1 MHLALLEAEKSQGD
15 IPVGAV
21 LVSEKDDL
29 LAAAHNRREMMSD
42 PTAHAELEVLR
53 AASSRLGDWRL
64 SGTTLFVTLEP
75 CVMCA
80 GAIVES
86 RVSRVVFGAWRE
98 GLGAAGS
105 LYDILRDGRLGSP
118 VEVIPGIRGEQAAAL
133 LTQYFAK
140 LR

>member
-1 MHLALLEAEKSQGD
+1 MHLALLEAEKSQD
-15 IPVGAV
+15 DVPVGAV
-21 LVSEKDDL
+21 IVSNEGEV
-29 LAAAHNRREMMSD
+29 LASAHNRREMKSD

-53 AASSRLGDWRL
+53 MASSIMGDWRL
-64 SGTTLFVTLEP
+64 SGTTLFITLEP

-80 GAIVES
+80 GAIMEA

-98 GLGAAGS
+98 GQGAAGS

-118 VEVIPGIRGEQAAAL
+118 VEVIPGIRAESAAAL
-133 LTQYFAK
+133 LSRYFDK

>member
-1 MHLALLEAEKSQGD
+1 MHLALLEAEKSQD
-15 IPVGAV
+15 DVPVGAV
-21 LVSEKDDL
+21 LVSKKGDL
-29 LAAAHNRREMMSD
+29 LAAAHNRREVNSD

-53 AASSRLGDWRL
+53 GAASRLGDWRL

-98 GLGAAGS
+98 RHGAAGS
-105 LYDILRDGRLGSP
+105 LYDILRDGRLGPP
-118 VEVIPGIRGEQAAAL
+118 VEVIPEIRAERAATL
-133 LTQYFAK
+133 LTQYFDK